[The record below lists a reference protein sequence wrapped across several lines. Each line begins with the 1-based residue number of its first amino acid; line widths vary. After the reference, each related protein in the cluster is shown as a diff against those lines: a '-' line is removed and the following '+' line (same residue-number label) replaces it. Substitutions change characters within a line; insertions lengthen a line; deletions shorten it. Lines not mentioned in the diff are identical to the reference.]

1 MNDSMIPRTTN
12 TMISSSIVKPATRYR
27 CVVEGL
33 STDASPKCRPA
44 TGCPSRAK
52 RMPVGLPHATGPFTF
67 CTAFNLQCI
76 ELYTTRC
83 RAITYRYYM
92 TYSCHI
98 RPNRQN
104 HRNPQM
110 AGFGTPTH
118 GPRYAMRPPPPAR
131 YGAGQSMRKVPRH
144 LEQPASTTGCTNG
157 SRWVQWG
164 HTPYDW
170 PHAAAA
176 PATSLGRSTIVQR
189 SGRTLTNSRYS
200 QRTVTGWWSTSRITW
215 PPVARITR
223 YHAPR

>member
-1 MNDSMIPRTTN
+1 MVTRRVAGARRANPQIP
-12 TMISSSIVKPATRYR
+12 
-27 CVVEGL
+27 
-33 STDASPKCRPA
+33 
-44 TGCPSRAK
+44 
-52 RMPVGLPHATGPFTF
+52 
-67 CTAFNLQCI
+67 
-76 ELYTTRC
+76 
-83 RAITYRYYM
+83 
-92 TYSCHI
+92 
-98 RPNRQN
+98 PNRQL
-104 HRNPQM
+104 HRYNENAPEM
-110 AGFGTPTH
+110 APRGVPCTCASTRLRVYASTRLAFCTSH
-118 GPRYAMRPPPPAR
+118 PRYGWRPPPPAR
-131 YGAGQSMRKVPRH
+131 YGAGQSMWNVPRH

-223 YHAPR
+223 YHAPRRSPRWRSVFRRAHDSSGITASPSTRGTSRIPHDCEACHARRVSPVANPG